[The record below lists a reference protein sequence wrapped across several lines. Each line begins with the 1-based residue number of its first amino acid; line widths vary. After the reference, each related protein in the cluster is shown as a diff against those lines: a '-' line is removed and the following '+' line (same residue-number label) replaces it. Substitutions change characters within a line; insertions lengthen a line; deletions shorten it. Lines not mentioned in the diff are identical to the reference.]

1 MLGWPRTILL
11 NYIQGNASSTV
22 LCPIMHAWSWQYGRN
37 NHGHAQLVQP
47 WSGYFQLGAPLF
59 GQAQITQFTGV
70 GWRLLPVGSGAALV
84 TDPDLVYATFIAP
97 VKAERHQGDTA
108 LPVFSWVAV
117 YADAQPLNITLQLTG
132 LLFPPMP
139 RISPVSPVL
148 QLWCTTAQAYMR
160 HMGSVQVTEEGK
172 VHITLPPRSVCTA
185 TSWTAAGNG
194 TVPAQRQRQP
204 LPLPQ
209 MSSFDTQRIGAP
221 GRLLADLYGG
231 WGVETEATVAAA
243 SGRAATAPTMSPTNL
258 VLQQAAPA
266 DPGRNSWKSR
276 DGMPFTAFPT
286 GANLAHASC
295 SARVLWDAV
304 APGGHVRLCGRVGI
318 WQPGTTYIATSAL
331 GVCWEL
337 RRAAAAAEGDTYRL
351 VESTTDSTTT
361 ELAQGPLPG
370 SVQGWLSLALTFDRN
385 DTVALSLD
393 GRQLTRFAGRLN
405 ATAGVCGIGTGWN
418 TAVFDDV
425 GVSGAEALQRTPGAL
440 FHDLLPGTVI
450 STQPPAAWAGLVLDL
465 SNISSS
471 TLKVT
476 GLGRYRV
483 GGSKGQHALAI
494 VDAQTNATVAG
505 PVTVALDGS
514 GGSGAC
520 PDIQGMCYASLGRT
534 VALQQGRRYYLV
546 TRAADAAGQEDAL
559 LEVTDPS
566 AATTHA
572 HRDGKTSMTYACF
585 DQAHCRPVITGRVA
599 QQQAAFSGSGMTGK
613 IKDVDG
619 ARGDALGWVV
629 IPEVDTAY
637 GPVGMI
643 VAE

>member
-11 NYIQGNASSTV
+11 NYIQGNASATV

-47 WSGYFQLGAPLF
+47 WSGHFQLGAPLF

-84 TDPDLVYATFIAP
+84 TDPDLVYATFVAP
-97 VKAERHQGDTA
+97 AQAERQQGDAA

-117 YADAQPLNITLQLTG
+117 YADAQPLNVTLQLTG
-132 LLFPPMP
+132 FLFPPMP
-139 RISPVSPVL
+139 REAPVTPML

-160 HMGSVQVTEEGK
+160 HMGPVQVTEQGT
-172 VHITLPPRSVCTA
+172 VHVTLPPRSVCTA

-231 WGVETEATVAAA
+231 WGVQAEATVVAA
-243 SGRAATAPTMSPTNL
+243 SGRAATSLSLSSSNL

-266 DPGRNSWKSR
+266 DPGKNAWKSR

-286 GANLAHASC
+286 GANLAHANC

-318 WQPGTTYIATSAL
+318 WQPGSTYIATSAL

-337 RRAAAAAEGDTYRL
+337 RRAAVAAEAAEGDTYRL
-351 VESTTDSTTT
+351 VESTTDGTTT
-361 ELAQGPLPG
+361 ELAQGALPG
-370 SVQGWLSLALTFDRN
+370 SAQGWLSLALTFDRN
-385 DTVALSLD
+385 DTVALSLN
-393 GRQLTRFAGRLN
+393 GRELTRFAGRLN

-440 FHDLLPGTVI
+440 FHDLVPGTVI
-450 STQPPAAWAGLVLDL
+450 SAQPPAAWAGLVLDL
-465 SNISSS
+465 NNITSP
-471 TLKVT
+471 TLNVT

-483 GGSKGQHALAI
+483 GGSKGQHALVI
-494 VDAQTNATVAG
+494 VDARTNATVAG
-505 PVTVALDGS
+505 PVIVALDG
-514 GGSGAC
+514 GGAC

-534 VALQQGRRYYLV
+534 VALQRGQRYYLV
-546 TRAADAAGQEDAL
+546 TRAADEAGQGDAL

-599 QQQAAFSGSGMTGK
+599 QQAA
-613 IKDVDG
+613 DVG
-619 ARGDALGWVV
+619 GVRGGDAPGWVV

-643 VAE
+643 VSEQTAAWLPQ